1 MDEAGLGT
9 GRVVVLF
16 WTNAQA
22 KELEEKMKS
31 ANDPSASRFGG
42 EPAEIARGLIE
53 YAKSAEALSADQPRL
68 IDEHPKK
75 WVGVYQGKVSARAD
89 DLQTLMSRLEKQGIP
104 PGNAII
110 RFIEQNQRTMIL

>member
-1 MDEAGLGT
+1 MDKAVLRAG
-9 GRVVVLF
+9 RAAALF
-16 WTNAQA
+16 RTRAQP

-31 ANDPSASRFGG
+31 ANDPLASRFGG

-89 DLQTLMSRLEKQGIP
+89 DLQTLMSRLEKQGIS
-104 PGNAII
+104 PGDAII
-110 RFIEQNQRTMIL
+110 RFIERNQRTMIL

>member
-1 MDEAGLGT
+1 MDKAVLRAGRAAVRFRT
-9 GRVVVLF
+9 R
-16 WTNAQA
+16 AQS

-31 ANDPSASRFGG
+31 ANDPLASRFGG

-68 IDEHPKK
+68 IDEYPKK
-75 WVGVYQGKVSARAD
+75 WVGVYQGKVSAGAD
-89 DLQTLMSRLEKQGIP
+89 DLQTLMSLLDEQGIP

-110 RFIEQNQRTMIL
+110 RFIERNQRTMIL